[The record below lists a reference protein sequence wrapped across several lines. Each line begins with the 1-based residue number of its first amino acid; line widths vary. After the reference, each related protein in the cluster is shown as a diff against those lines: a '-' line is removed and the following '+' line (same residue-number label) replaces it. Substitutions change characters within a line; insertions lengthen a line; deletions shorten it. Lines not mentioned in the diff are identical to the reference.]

1 MSHPISDMDPLIPFD
16 AMAEPRAAATSPARP
31 KPSWPRMLPPKVA
44 ILIATAYSLGT
55 TPRTGMTRLMAKI
68 CKTHLSRSQL
78 QRQRQPTTIPF
89 VLNVQENRGHIGV
102 CPRASSLS
110 MPEKSH
116 CEDRLYYRD
125 IFEFRYIGPR
135 IEMQSDPKGRW
146 VREMVLITGEEIE
159 VTACTADPGI
169 YFLSARRKN
178 VSWKPRRAAVHVS
191 VCLGA
196 CCAHWASASA
206 PITRIA

>member
-1 MSHPISDMDPLIPFD
+1 
-16 AMAEPRAAATSPARP
+16 
-31 KPSWPRMLPPKVA
+31 MLPPKVA

-135 IEMQSDPKGRW
+135 IEMQSDPSQTRHSGQGLDDRRTMGTRDG
-146 VREMVLITGEEIE
+146 VDNSEAQERLVEAATRR
-159 VTACTADPGI
+159 CTC
-169 YFLSARRKN
+169 
-178 VSWKPRRAAVHVS
+178 W
-191 VCLGA
+191 CLPWCLLRSLGVGFSSYHSLVA
-196 CCAHWASASA
+196 
-206 PITRIA
+206 T